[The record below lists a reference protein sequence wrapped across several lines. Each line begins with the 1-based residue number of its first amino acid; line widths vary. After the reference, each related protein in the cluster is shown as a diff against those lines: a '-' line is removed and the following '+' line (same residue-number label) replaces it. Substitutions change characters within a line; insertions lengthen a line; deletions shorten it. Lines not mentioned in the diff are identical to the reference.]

1 MDCAIMS
8 LVARLM
14 KLLAPSECVT
24 ERLHA
29 SLGFEQLEDRQM
41 LSVGHTTSFFRSE
54 EASSPIVDYV
64 LPDSRALD
72 LDRAYDALTQL
83 DGDTLAYGFWIEE
96 DRSPRSWSDFRAVV
110 ARLQTDRPELEV
122 LAYVGSPAYAGNG
135 TFAWVA
141 GDPSDDVGRYTDY
154 VRWSREVAQLGLEFS
169 IVKGILLDDFSAD
182 MQRDAGILNKVFT
195 PEYVTAV
202 RAAGQSTL
210 PGFRVEAVEYLSAIS
225 AYDAQRFEGR
235 LDAVHF
241 FYRHVDAQRTD
252 ADPDRIAGEIEM
264 FHRAYSTSTLSP
276 LATIYRPSTRPA
288 KVGDV
293 VSVEATLDLDEIHTD
308 LVVAHFDTVSPSAAA
323 HGWVQKTIV
332 FGDQVV
338 YDADLADDSV
348 GVQSI
353 TIPAA
358 QIAALRASGR
368 RTAELTMSLT
378 ITQSYARWSYA
389 ANIFVSQ
396 PEDVYLDWTST
407 DVRGANVVV
416 TSRDLVTPPKR
427 FVGLYGGS
435 PSFMDV
441 TPEYTRIVLDH
452 ARAAYAAGDVE
463 GINVWEVMMQD
474 PTAATFATYDEYFA
488 AVALDREQQLFS
500 TGNFAFNWGSA
511 NEKWIR
517 GKNAKW
523 YYILPTGDVYE
534 WAGTGL
540 AGHIVASLDPS
551 YYADP
556 QRLFAAEPSERLA
569 NLELPDRATIAAHFD
584 ERLGLQA
591 SAKEYENWGG
601 RGEKWLLG
609 RARMVFHY
617 ARWRVV

>member
-1 MDCAIMS
+1 MS

-14 KLLAPSECVT
+14 KLLAPSGCGA

-41 LSVGHTTSFFRSE
+41 LSVGHATSFFRSE

-72 LDRAYDALTQL
+72 VDRAYDALTQL
-83 DGDTLAYGFWIEE
+83 DGDTLAYGFWTEE
-96 DRSPRSWSDFRAVV
+96 ERSPRSWSDFRAVV
-110 ARLQTDRPELEV
+110 ARLQIDRPELEV

-135 TFAWVA
+135 TFTWVA

-154 VRWSREVAQLGLEFS
+154 VRWSREVAPTRSRVFDRQGH
-169 IVKGILLDDFSAD
+169 SARRL
-182 MQRDAGILNKVFT
+182 QRRHAARRGDLNKVFT
-195 PEYVTAV
+195 PEYVTAI
-202 RAAGQSTL
+202 RAAGQSIL

-264 FHRAYSTSTLSP
+264 FHRAYSASTLSP

-308 LVVAHFDTVSPSAAA
+308 LVVAHFDTVAPSAAA
-323 HGWVQKTIV
+323 RGWVQKTIV
-332 FGDQVV
+332 FGDQVI

-378 ITQSYARWSYA
+378 ITQSYTRWSYA

-396 PEDVYLDWTST
+396 PEDVYLDWTWT
-407 DVRGANVVV
+407 DTRGANVVV

-427 FVGLYGGS
+427 FIGLYGGS

-474 PTAATFATYDEYFA
+474 PSDATFATYDEYFA
-488 AVALDREQQLFS
+488 AVALDRERELFS
-500 TGNFAFNWGSA
+500 TGNFAFNWGGA
-511 NEKWIR
+511 DEKWIR
-517 GKNAKW
+517 GKNAKS

-540 AGHIVASLDPS
+540 AGNIVASLDPT

-556 QRLFAAEPSERLA
+556 QRLFAAEPSELGESRVVG
-569 NLELPDRATIAAHFD
+569 PRDDRGTLRRAF
-584 ERLGLQA
+584 G
-591 SAKEYENWGG
+591 SAGFRQGIRK
-601 RGEKWLLG
+601 LG
-609 RARMVFHY
+609 RPRREMVARSNSRMVFHY
-617 ARWRVV
+617 ARWRIV